1 MIVKNESR
9 IILRLLGS
17 VAPWIDS
24 YCICDTGSTDN
35 TIEIIESFFEERNI
49 PGAIVQEPFRDFGY
63 NRTFA
68 LKACENMKN
77 ADYILLVDADMVL
90 WVNPELTKDD
100 FKRKL
105 LAADAHYIF
114 QGTEQFY
121 YKNTR
126 VVRNKFGISYWG
138 VTHEY
143 VNTPP
148 NTVYGLL
155 QKSDIFIN
163 DIGDGGAKSDKFVRD
178 IRLLKKGLETDPN
191 SDRYHF
197 YLANSYKDNGEYDN
211 AIETYKRRIE
221 IGGWHEEVWYSYYNI
236 GVCYKYKG
244 DMGKAIHAWMDAYQ
258 FFPDR
263 VENLFEIVN
272 YYRCAGKNRLAYPFY
287 TLAKNELKKPKRDF
301 LFMQKDI
308 YDYKM
313 DYEMSIIGYYCNS
326 DNYNLAQISMDVLKY
341 PHLDDSIYK
350 NVISNYKF
358 YSRSVC
364 DWETA
369 SQPSF
374 MEAVKDIGFD
384 LMSSSIPEFVS
395 STPSVLKM
403 SDTEMYVNVRYVNY
417 RVGEEGEYINGPT
430 IETRNVLA
438 TLELSKNG
446 AWEKTREVFMQ
457 HDRSEDNRYVGI
469 EDVRLFS
476 TDGEG
481 GSLEYNG
488 NRGTKN
494 GNMVVEIGEV
504 DTVTGK
510 CPDQAI
516 FMNIENQ
523 HSIEKNW
530 VYFKDRKSAKKMIY
544 GWSPLKIGDV
554 SMDGVFSKTHED
566 KTPNIFKH
574 VRGSTNGIVI
584 GDEIWFLCHLV
595 SYEERRYYY
604 HLFVVLD
611 ADTYQVKKYTE
622 LFTFEKQKVE
632 YSLGFAL
639 MGDDFLIGYSLMDKC
654 TKYTTIPKSRF
665 DSIMVV

>member
-1 MIVKNESR
+1 
-9 IILRLLGS
+9 
-17 VAPWIDS
+17 
-24 YCICDTGSTDN
+24 
-35 TIEIIESFFEERNI
+35 
-49 PGAIVQEPFRDFGY
+49 
-63 NRTFA
+63 
-68 LKACENMKN
+68 
-77 ADYILLVDADMVL
+77 
-90 WVNPELTKDD
+90 
-100 FKRKL
+100 
-105 LAADAHYIF
+105 
-114 QGTEQFY
+114 
-121 YKNTR
+121 
-126 VVRNKFGISYWG
+126 
-138 VTHEY
+138 
-143 VNTPP
+143 
-148 NTVYGLL
+148 
-155 QKSDIFIN
+155 
-163 DIGDGGAKSDKFVRD
+163 
-178 IRLLKKGLETDPN
+178 
-191 SDRYHF
+191 
-197 YLANSYKDNGEYDN
+197 
-211 AIETYKRRIE
+211 
-221 IGGWHEEVWYSYYNI
+221 
-236 GVCYKYKG
+236 
-244 DMGKAIHAWMDAYQ
+244 
-258 FFPDR
+258 
-263 VENLFEIVN
+263 
-272 YYRCAGKNRLAYPFY
+272 
-287 TLAKNELKKPKRDF
+287 
-301 LFMQKDI
+301 
-308 YDYKM
+308 
-313 DYEMSIIGYYCNS
+313 MSIIGYYCNS
-326 DNYNLAQISMDVLKY
+326 DNYNLAQISMGVLKY

-358 YSRSVC
+358 YSKSVF

-395 STPSVLKM
+395 STPSVLKI
-403 SDTEMYVNVRYVNY
+403 SDTEMHVNVRYVNY

-446 AWEKTREVFMQ
+446 VWEKTREVFMQ

-504 DTVTGK
+504 DAVSGK
-510 CPDQAI
+510 CTDRAI
-516 FMNIENQ
+516 FMKIENQ
-523 HSIEKNW
+523 NSIEKNW

-554 SMDGVFSKTHED
+554 SMDGVFSKTHEH

-632 YSLGFAL
+632 YSLGFAV
-639 MGDDFLIGYSLMDKC
+639 MGDDLLIGYSLMDKC